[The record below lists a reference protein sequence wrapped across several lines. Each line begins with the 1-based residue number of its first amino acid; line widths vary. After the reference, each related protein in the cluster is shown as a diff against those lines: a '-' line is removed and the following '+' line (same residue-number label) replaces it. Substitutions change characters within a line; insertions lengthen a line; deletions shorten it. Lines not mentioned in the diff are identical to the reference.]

1 MGTRPKN
8 AEKGEFKSGAKAV
21 AAGRKGGI
29 ASGVAKRRKKEL
41 RECLEELLERDIK
54 TRDGKTMT
62 GAEAISTKLFEKAL
76 KGDVRAFEV
85 LRDSAGQK
93 PIDKIQVAE
102 VDQAT
107 INDVEAIFNDTEA
120 GDK

>member
-1 MGTRPKN
+1 MPIKN
-8 AEKGEFKSGAKAV
+8 EEKGQFKKGSKETV
-21 AAGRKGGI
+21 EKGRKGGI
-29 ASGVAKRRKKEL
+29 ASGIAKRRKKEL

-62 GAEAISTKLFEKAL
+62 GAEAISAKLFQKAL
-76 KGDVRAFEV
+76 NGDVRAFEV

-93 PIDKIQVAE
+93 PIEKIQVAE

-107 INDVEAIFNDTEA
+107 IDDVEAIFNDTKA

>member
-8 AEKGEFKSGAKAV
+8 AEKGMFRAGAQQVETA
-21 AAGRKGGI
+21 RKGGV
-29 ASGVAKRRKKEL
+29 ASGEARKRKKEL
-41 RECLEELLERDIK
+41 RECLEELLAREMK
-54 TRDGKTMT
+54 SRDGQVMT

-93 PIDKIQVAE
+93 PIERIQVAE

-107 INDVEAIFNDTEA
+107 IDNVEAVFDDQRES
-120 GDK
+120 D